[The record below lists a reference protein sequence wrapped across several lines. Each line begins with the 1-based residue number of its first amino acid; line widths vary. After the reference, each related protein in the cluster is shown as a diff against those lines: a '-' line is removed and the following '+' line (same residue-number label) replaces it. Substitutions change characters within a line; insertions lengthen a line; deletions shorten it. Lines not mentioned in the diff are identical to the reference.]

1 MAPKRLAK
9 SGLIA
14 FAPIY
19 CRAVLGSGRVVI
31 AAILAAPLAASIA
44 TSLAASLAASSASA
58 DPAVSQN
65 VPLPVPAPLPKTGTA
80 PPPGAA
86 AARPASDKPASDKAA
101 ADKAASDKGAT
112 DKAAADKAASD
123 KAATETRQAP
133 GLFPFSAL
141 FGNKSSTAPAAPEPP
156 SPFDAKQRAL
166 LDRIS
171 NYLSSVQTM
180 VGKFVQV
187 GPDGGRTE
195 GTFYMQKPGRVRF
208 EYNPPSPIDIISDGS
223 SVVVRDRKL
232 ATQDLYP
239 LSQTPLRYLLAER
252 INLLRDTDV
261 VSVNADDS
269 FATVVIEQKQLLVG
283 TDRLMIM
290 FDAKD
295 LTLKQWTVTDPQGF
309 DTTVAVY
316 NLDSTKKPDPNLFV
330 INYQREQTGVQ

>member
-1 MAPKRLAK
+1 M
-9 SGLIA
+9 
-14 FAPIY
+14 
-19 CRAVLGSGRVVI
+19 
-31 AAILAAPLAASIA
+31 
-44 TSLAASLAASSASA
+44 
-58 DPAVSQN
+58 
-65 VPLPVPAPLPKTGTA
+65 PLPVPAPLPKTGTA
-80 PPPGAA
+80 PPPAA
-86 AARPASDKPASDKAA
+86 AKP
-101 ADKAASDKGAT
+101 AT
-112 DKAAADKAASD
+112 DKAATD
-123 KAATETRQAP
+123 KAATETRQTP
-133 GLFPFSAL
+133 SLFPFSAL
-141 FGNKSSTAPAAPEPP
+141 FGNKSSSATPATSAPSAPEPP

-208 EYNPPSPIDIISDGS
+208 EYNPPSSIDIIADGS

-261 VSVNADDS
+261 VSVSADDS
-269 FATVVIEQKQLLVG
+269 FATVVIEQKQLFVG

>member
-1 MAPKRLAK
+1 MALRRLAR

-14 FAPIY
+14 VAPIL
-19 CRAVLGSGRVVI
+19 CRGVIGLCCAIVAATALATLG
-31 AAILAAPLAASIA
+31 AP
-44 TSLAASLAASSASA
+44 SASAA
-58 DPAVSQN
+58 DPAVSEN
-65 VPLPVPAPLPKTGTA
+65 IPLPIPAPLPKTGSAA
-80 PPPGAA
+80 PPAA
-86 AARPASDKPASDKAA
+86 TAAKPANEKPASDKAA
-101 ADKAASDKGAT
+101 SV
-112 DKAAADKAASD
+112 KAASD
-123 KAATETRQAP
+123 KAANDKPATETRQTP
-133 GLFPFSAL
+133 SLFPFSAL
-141 FGNKSSTAPAAPEPP
+141 FGNKSSTPAPESP

-208 EYNPPSPIDIISDGS
+208 QYNPPSPIDIVSDGS

-252 INLLRDTDV
+252 IDLLRDTDV
-261 VSVNADDS
+261 VSVGADDS
-269 FATVVIEQKQLLVG
+269 FATVVIEQKQLFVG

>member
-14 FAPIY
+14 IAPIY
-19 CRAVLGSGRVVI
+19 CRAVLGSGCVVI
-31 AAILAAPLAASIA
+31 AAIFV
-44 TSLAASLAASSASA
+44 ASLATSPASA
-58 DPAVSQN
+58 DPVVSQN

-80 PPPGAA
+80 APAAAA
-86 AARPASDKPASDKAA
+86 AARPSTDKANDKAA
-101 ADKAASDKGAT
+101 ADKAAG
-112 DKAAADKAASD
+112 DKAAGD

-133 GLFPFSAL
+133 SLFPFSAL
-141 FGNKSSTAPAAPEPP
+141 FGNKSSTATPSPSAPEPP

-195 GTFYMQKPGRVRF
+195 GMFYMQKPGRVRF
-208 EYNPPSPIDIISDGS
+208 QYNPPSPIDIISDGS

-261 VSVNADDS
+261 VSVGADDS
-269 FATVVIEQKQLLVG
+269 FATVVIEQKQLFVG